1 MAAKRISALF
11 FMMLFI
17 SALNG
22 CGKTGPLYLPDAQTK
37 LTEPTGTNH

>member
-37 LTEPTGTNH
+37 LTVPAGINH